1 MCGIVGFIA
10 ARDVRPPDPSG
21 LHEAVLA
28 LRHRGP
34 NESGTFV
41 AGPALLG
48 NTRLSI
54 IDLAGGSQP
63 ISNEDGSIVVVY
75 NGEIWNY
82 RALRDELAGL
92 GHVFVTKSDT
102 EVLVHGYEEW
112 GEGLVEHLDG
122 MFAFAVWDAGR
133 ERLFLGRDRFGK
145 KPLYVRAS
153 DRGVAFGSDAR
164 SVFLVSGARPEIA
177 REHVGEYL
185 FQRYVVSPRTLFAGV
200 DRLAPAHAATY
211 DRMTLRARRYWTVD
225 APVPARAI
233 GSEELREV
241 ARSCDRQKAHE

>member
-1 MCGIVGFIA
+1 MTAPAAVATVCQGMCGIVGFIA

-21 LHEAVLA
+21 LHDAVLA

-145 KPLYVRAS
+145 KPLYVRAYRS
-153 DRGVAFGSDAR
+153 GSRLRVGCAVGIPRLGRAARDR
-164 SVFLVSGARPEIA
+164 E
-177 REHVGEYL
+177 
-185 FQRYVVSPRTLFAGV
+185 
-200 DRLAPAHAATY
+200 
-211 DRMTLRARRYWTVD
+211 RARRRVPLPAVRRVATD
-225 APVPARAI
+225 PVCRRRSPRARTC
-233 GSEELREV
+233 RDV
-241 ARSCDRQKAHE
+241 